1 MAVSNNKNIFNNET
15 FLSAAGSAVI
25 GGTGFAL
32 AGYDSKPWLKNGMPS
47 DEFVKKV
54 EDKIIA
60 KTDKVQAQKIKIF
73 DKFVDTIDKAKSY
86 EELVEIQL
94 KPLVSQ
100 NIAFKD
106 MKSSLMAQVVAMLKN
121 PEIAGIERNIID
133 NDYMLDIYNGIKY
146 SDNLGELKAVMSEY
160 LKAGSGYRFGAAKE
174 SLKSSAALL
183 LSANGINANV
193 RQEAK
198 AMIDASF
205 DQIRHQLKHDSS
217 SVSKEMF
224 DIIKRTAKNMQG
236 KTAALWG
243 VSGGALFGGIIFLIN
258 KLCSKTAK
266 KTMVNS
272 PKPDSGQLLK

>member
-25 GGTGFAL
+25 GRTGFAL

-86 EELVEIQL
+86 EELVDIQL

-106 MKSSLMAQVVAMLKN
+106 MKSSLMEQVVAMLKN
-121 PEIAGIERNIID
+121 PELAGIERNIID
-133 NDYMLDIYNGIKY
+133 IDYMLDINNGIKY
-146 SDNLGELKAVMSEY
+146 
-160 LKAGSGYRFGAAKE
+160 
-174 SLKSSAALL
+174 
-183 LSANGINANV
+183 
-193 RQEAK
+193 
-198 AMIDASF
+198 
-205 DQIRHQLKHDSS
+205 
-217 SVSKEMF
+217 
-224 DIIKRTAKNMQG
+224 
-236 KTAALWG
+236 
-243 VSGGALFGGIIFLIN
+243 
-258 KLCSKTAK
+258 
-266 KTMVNS
+266 
-272 PKPDSGQLLK
+272 

>member
-1 MAVSNNKNIFNNET
+1 MAVNNNKNIFNNET

-25 GGTGFAL
+25 GGTSFAL

-60 KTDKVQAQKIKIF
+60 KTDKAHAQKIKMF

-86 EELVEIQL
+86 EELVDIQL
-94 KPLVSQ
+94 KPLISQ

-106 MKSSLMAQVVAMLKN
+106 MKSSLMAQVVAILKN
-121 PEIAGIERNIID
+121 PETVGLERNLID
-133 NDYMLDIYNGIKY
+133 DDYMLDIYNGIKY
-146 SDNLGELKAVMSEY
+146 SNNLGELKAVMCEY
-160 LKAGSGYRFGAAKE
+160 LKADSGCRLGAAKE
-174 SLKSSAALL
+174 SLKSRAALML
-183 LSANGINANV
+183 AANGINANV

-198 AMIDASF
+198 FMIDASF
-205 DQIRHQLKHDSS
+205 DQIRHQFKHDSS

-243 VSGGALFGGIIFLIN
+243 ISGGAFFGGIILLIN

-272 PKPDSGQLLK
+272 PKSDSGKLLK